1 MPNLDGISVAKKLK
15 SDKRYQH
22 IKIIVLTASAESAN
36 ELGLEVLCNDFIRKP
51 IIKSSL
57 LQVIENVIIGH

>member
-1 MPNLDGISVAKKLK
+1 MIRNLANLNKTRIEFYS
-15 SDKRYQH
+15 
-22 IKIIVLTASAESAN
+22 IASAESAN